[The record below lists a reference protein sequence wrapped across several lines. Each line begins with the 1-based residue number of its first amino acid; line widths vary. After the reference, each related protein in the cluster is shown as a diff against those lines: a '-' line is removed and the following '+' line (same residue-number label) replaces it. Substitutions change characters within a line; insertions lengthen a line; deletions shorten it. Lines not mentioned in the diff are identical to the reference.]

1 VTVSSGVCHARRAEE
16 SQIYQ
21 SVRRHL
27 VGSADAGLT
36 EKVALAQIDPVI
48 EQIDQL
54 ALVLDLL
61 NDRAEPVAVQP
72 SLMPDF
78 RTRALSDS

>member
-1 VTVSSGVCHARRAEE
+1 MTISQGICHARRAEE
-16 SQIYQ
+16 SQIYHW
-21 SVRRHL
+21 VRRRL
-27 VGSADAGLT
+27 VGLADAGLT

-61 NDRAEPVAVQP
+61 NDRAESVAVQP